1 MEYLHRQYP
10 KYVELVHI
18 GQSYEGRH
26 LIIAKISFDDEAE
39 EYSKNQPLF
48 MYKKKQLKKSGVFI
62 EAGSHAR
69 EWITPAVATY
79 IMDTIIKGITKNGLN
94 KYNLKKKMVLN
105 LQYHYYIQIP
115 RERQFDRLIGT

>member
-94 KYNLKKKMVLN
+94 KYNFKKKMVLN

>member
-48 MYKKKQLKKSGVFI
+48 MYKKKLLKKSGVFI

-94 KYNLKKKMVLN
+94 KYNLKKKW
-105 LQYHYYIQIP
+105 
-115 RERQFDRLIGT
+115 F